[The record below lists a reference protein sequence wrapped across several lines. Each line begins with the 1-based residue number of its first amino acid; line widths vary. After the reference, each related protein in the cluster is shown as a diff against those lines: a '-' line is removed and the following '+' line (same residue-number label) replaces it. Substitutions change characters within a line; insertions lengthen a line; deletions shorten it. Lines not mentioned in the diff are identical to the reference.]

1 MFEKEIS
8 FIKSLFN
15 KENIALHEPCFIGNE
30 KKYLLECIDS
40 GFVSSVGEFVTRFEE
55 ALKEKTKARFV
66 IATNTGTAAL
76 HIALL
81 ANGIDENCEVI
92 TQSISFVATANAIAY
107 TGAKPVF
114 LDIDENT
121 LSLSPKALEH
131 FLENQTYQKDN
142 LSYNKTTHKPIKAC
156 VIMHTFGLSAHIKA
170 IKELCEKYHILLI
183 EDAAEALGSTYE
195 NKALGTFGKCGILS
209 FNGNKIITGGCGG
222 AILSDDENL
231 AKLARHLSTT
241 AKIPH
246 PYEYD
251 HDRIAYN
258 YRLCNINAA
267 ILLAGLENLELF
279 LENKRE
285 LAKIYKDFFK
295 NHDKCKFIDEKSN
308 EKSNFWLNTLLFKDE
323 NLRNIFLEECL
334 KNNIFV
340 RPVWKS
346 LPSLKA
352 FQNCQSNELINTK
365 KLEKRLINLPS
376 SVRIEIKRNDGC
388 ILYFC
393 HYSFIFLD
401 HIFIVKSF

>member
-1 MFEKEIS
+1 MFKKEIS

-55 ALKEKTKARFV
+55 ALKEKTKTRFV

-142 LSYNKTTHKPIKAC
+142 LSYNKTTHKLIKAC

-170 IKELCEKYHILLI
+170 ITELCEKYHILLI

-334 KNNIFV
+334 ENNIFV

-376 SVRIEIKRNDGC
+376 SVRIANKKE
-388 ILYFC
+388 
-393 HYSFIFLD
+393 
-401 HIFIVKSF
+401 

>member
-1 MFEKEIS
+1 MFKKEIS

-340 RPVWKS
+340 RPIWKS

-365 KLEKRLINLPS
+365 NLEKRLVNLPS
-376 SVRIEIKRNDGC
+376 SIRIVNKKE
-388 ILYFC
+388 
-393 HYSFIFLD
+393 
-401 HIFIVKSF
+401 

>member
-1 MFEKEIS
+1 MFKKEIS

-142 LSYNKTTHKPIKAC
+142 LSYNKTTHKLIKAC

-183 EDAAEALGSTYE
+183 EDAAEALGGTYE

-267 ILLAGLENLELF
+267 ILFAGLENLELF

-308 EKSNFWLNTLLFKDE
+308 EKSNFWLNTLLFKNE

-376 SVRIEIKRNDGC
+376 SVRIANKKE
-388 ILYFC
+388 
-393 HYSFIFLD
+393 
-401 HIFIVKSF
+401 

>member
-81 ANGIDENCEVI
+81 ANNIDENCEVI

-107 TGAKPVF
+107 TGAKPIF

-131 FLENQTYQKDN
+131 FLENETYQKNN
-142 LSYNKTTHKPIKAC
+142 LSYNKTTHKAIKAC
-156 VIMHTFGLSAHIKA
+156 IIMHTFGLSAHIKA
-170 IKELCEKYHILLI
+170 LKELCEKYRILLI

-231 AKLARHLSTT
+231 AKLAKHLSTT

-258 YRLCNINAA
+258 YRLCNVNAA
-267 ILLAGLENLELF
+267 ILLAGLENLEFF

-295 NHDKCKFIDEKSN
+295 NHDKCEFIDEKSN

-323 NLRNIFLEECL
+323 NLRDIFLKECL
-334 KNNIFV
+334 ENKIFS
-340 RPVWKS
+340 RPIWKS

-352 FQNCQSNELINTK
+352 FQNCQSDELINTK
-365 KLEKRLINLPS
+365 NLEKRLVNLPS
-376 SVRIEIKRNDGC
+376 SVRRK
-388 ILYFC
+388 
-393 HYSFIFLD
+393 
-401 HIFIVKSF
+401 

>member
-1 MFEKEIS
+1 MFKKEIS

-142 LSYNKTTHKPIKAC
+142 FSYNKTTHKLIKAC

-308 EKSNFWLNTLLFKDE
+308 EKSNFWLNTLLFKNE

-376 SVRIEIKRNDGC
+376 SVRIK
-388 ILYFC
+388 
-393 HYSFIFLD
+393 
-401 HIFIVKSF
+401 K

>member
-55 ALKEKTKARFV
+55 ALKEKTKTRFV

-81 ANGIDENCEVI
+81 ANDIDENCEVI

-131 FLENQTYQKDN
+131 FLENQTYQKNN
-142 LSYNKTTHKPIKAC
+142 LSYNKTTHKLIKAC
-156 VIMHTFGLSAHIKA
+156 VIMHTFGLSAQIKA

-195 NKALGTFGKCGILS
+195 NKTLGTFGKCGILS

-222 AILSDDENL
+222 TILSDDENL

-246 PYEYD
+246 PCEYD

-258 YRLCNINAA
+258 YRLCNVNAA

-352 FQNCQSNELINTK
+352 FQNCQSDELINTK
-365 KLEKRLINLPS
+365 KLEKRLVNLPS
-376 SVRIEIKRNDGC
+376 SVRIANKKE
-388 ILYFC
+388 
-393 HYSFIFLD
+393 
-401 HIFIVKSF
+401 

>member
-1 MFEKEIS
+1 MFKKEIS

-308 EKSNFWLNTLLFKDE
+308 EKSNFWLNTLLFKNE

-365 KLEKRLINLPS
+365 NLEKRLVNLPS
-376 SVRIEIKRNDGC
+376 SVRIANKKE
-388 ILYFC
+388 
-393 HYSFIFLD
+393 
-401 HIFIVKSF
+401 

>member
-1 MFEKEIS
+1 MFKKEIS

-55 ALKEKTKARFV
+55 ALKEKTKTRFV

-142 LSYNKTTHKPIKAC
+142 LSYNKTTHKLIKAC

-308 EKSNFWLNTLLFKDE
+308 EKSNFWLNTLLFKNE

-376 SVRIEIKRNDGC
+376 SVRRN
-388 ILYFC
+388 
-393 HYSFIFLD
+393 
-401 HIFIVKSF
+401 

>member
-55 ALKEKTKARFV
+55 ALKEKTKTRFV

-142 LSYNKTTHKPIKAC
+142 LSYNKTTHKLIKAC

-267 ILLAGLENLELF
+267 ILFAGLENLELF

-308 EKSNFWLNTLLFKDE
+308 EKSNFWLNTLLFKNE

-376 SVRIEIKRNDGC
+376 SVRIANKKE
-388 ILYFC
+388 
-393 HYSFIFLD
+393 
-401 HIFIVKSF
+401 

>member
-131 FLENQTYQKDN
+131 FLENETYQKN
-142 LSYNKTTHKPIKAC
+142 SFSYNKTTHKAIKAC

-267 ILLAGLENLELF
+267 ILFAGLENLELF

-308 EKSNFWLNTLLFKDE
+308 EKSNFWLNTLLFKNE

-365 KLEKRLINLPS
+365 NLEKRLINLPS
-376 SVRIEIKRNDGC
+376 SVRIANKKE
-388 ILYFC
+388 
-393 HYSFIFLD
+393 
-401 HIFIVKSF
+401 

>member
-15 KENIALHEPCFIGNE
+15 QENIALHEPCFIGNE

-55 ALKEKTKARFV
+55 ALKEKTKARFA

-142 LSYNKTTHKPIKAC
+142 LNYNKTTHKLIKAC

-308 EKSNFWLNTLLFKDE
+308 EKSNFWLNTLLFKNE

-334 KNNIFV
+334 ENKIFS
-340 RPVWKS
+340 RPIWKS

-365 KLEKRLINLPS
+365 NLEKRLVNLPS
-376 SVRIEIKRNDGC
+376 SVRIANKKE
-388 ILYFC
+388 
-393 HYSFIFLD
+393 
-401 HIFIVKSF
+401 

>member
-1 MFEKEIS
+1 MFKKEIS

-142 LSYNKTTHKPIKAC
+142 FSYNKTTHKLIKAC

-308 EKSNFWLNTLLFKDE
+308 EKSNFWLNTLLFKNE

-365 KLEKRLINLPS
+365 NLEKRLVNLPS
-376 SVRIEIKRNDGC
+376 SVRRN
-388 ILYFC
+388 
-393 HYSFIFLD
+393 
-401 HIFIVKSF
+401 

>member
-1 MFEKEIS
+1 MFKKEIS

-142 LSYNKTTHKPIKAC
+142 LSYNKTTHKLIKAC

-231 AKLARHLSTT
+231 AKLVRHLSTT

-267 ILLAGLENLELF
+267 ILFAGLENLELF

-308 EKSNFWLNTLLFKDE
+308 ERSNFWLNTLLFKNE

-340 RPVWKS
+340 RPIWKS

-376 SVRIEIKRNDGC
+376 SVRIANKKE
-388 ILYFC
+388 
-393 HYSFIFLD
+393 
-401 HIFIVKSF
+401 

>member
-142 LSYNKTTHKPIKAC
+142 LSYNKTTHKLIKAC
-156 VIMHTFGLSAHIKA
+156 IIMHTFGLSAHIKA

-308 EKSNFWLNTLLFKDE
+308 EKSNFWLNTLLFKNE

-376 SVRIEIKRNDGC
+376 SVRIK
-388 ILYFC
+388 
-393 HYSFIFLD
+393 
-401 HIFIVKSF
+401 K

>member
-30 KKYLLECIDS
+30 KKYLLECIDN

-107 TGAKPVF
+107 TGARAIF

-121 LSLSPKALEH
+121 LSLGPKALQN
-131 FLENQTYQKDN
+131 FLENHSYQKDGFT
-142 LSYNKTTHKPIKAC
+142 YNKITHKRIKAC
-156 VIMHTFGLSAHIKA
+156 VVMHTFGLSADIEK
-170 IKELCEKYHILLI
+170 LCEICKNYNIFLI

-267 ILLAGLENLELF
+267 ILFAGLENLELF

-308 EKSNFWLNTLLFKDE
+308 EKSNFWLNTLLFKNE

-376 SVRIEIKRNDGC
+376 SVRIANKKE
-388 ILYFC
+388 
-393 HYSFIFLD
+393 
-401 HIFIVKSF
+401 

>member
-1 MFEKEIS
+1 MFKKEIS

-142 LSYNKTTHKPIKAC
+142 LSYNKTTHKLIKAC

-231 AKLARHLSTT
+231 AKLVRHLSTT

-340 RPVWKS
+340 RPIWKS

-365 KLEKRLINLPS
+365 NLEKRLVNLPS
-376 SVRIEIKRNDGC
+376 SVRIK
-388 ILYFC
+388 
-393 HYSFIFLD
+393 
-401 HIFIVKSF
+401 K

>member
-15 KENIALHEPCFIGNE
+15 QENIALHEPCFIGNE
-30 KKYLLECIDS
+30 KKYLLECIDN

-340 RPVWKS
+340 RPIWKS

-352 FQNCQSNELINTK
+352 FQNCQSDELINTK

-376 SVRIEIKRNDGC
+376 SVRIANKKE
-388 ILYFC
+388 
-393 HYSFIFLD
+393 
-401 HIFIVKSF
+401 

>member
-1 MFEKEIS
+1 MFKKEIS

-142 LSYNKTTHKPIKAC
+142 FSYNKTTHKLIKAC

-183 EDAAEALGSTYE
+183 EDAAEALGSAYE

-308 EKSNFWLNTLLFKDE
+308 EKSNFWLNTLLFKNE

-376 SVRIEIKRNDGC
+376 SVRIANKKE
-388 ILYFC
+388 
-393 HYSFIFLD
+393 
-401 HIFIVKSF
+401 

>member
-1 MFEKEIS
+1 MFKKEIS

-142 LSYNKTTHKPIKAC
+142 LSYNKTTHKLIKAC

-231 AKLARHLSTT
+231 TKLARHLSTT

-308 EKSNFWLNTLLFKDE
+308 EKSNFWLNTLLFKNE

-376 SVRIEIKRNDGC
+376 SVRIK
-388 ILYFC
+388 
-393 HYSFIFLD
+393 
-401 HIFIVKSF
+401 K

>member
-1 MFEKEIS
+1 MFKKEIS

-55 ALKEKTKARFV
+55 ALKEKTKARFA

-142 LSYNKTTHKPIKAC
+142 LNYNKTTHKLIKAC

-231 AKLARHLSTT
+231 AKLAKHLSTT

-308 EKSNFWLNTLLFKDE
+308 EKSNFWLNTLLFKNE

-340 RPVWKS
+340 RPIWKS

-365 KLEKRLINLPS
+365 NLEKRLVNLPS
-376 SVRIEIKRNDGC
+376 SVRIANKKE
-388 ILYFC
+388 
-393 HYSFIFLD
+393 
-401 HIFIVKSF
+401 

>member
-195 NKALGTFGKCGILS
+195 NKTLGTFGKCGILS

-231 AKLARHLSTT
+231 VKLARHLSTT

-267 ILLAGLENLELF
+267 ILFAGLENLELF

-308 EKSNFWLNTLLFKDE
+308 EKSNFWLNTLLFKNE

-376 SVRIEIKRNDGC
+376 SVRIVNKKE
-388 ILYFC
+388 
-393 HYSFIFLD
+393 
-401 HIFIVKSF
+401 

>member
-55 ALKEKTKARFV
+55 ALKEKTKTRFV

-142 LSYNKTTHKPIKAC
+142 LSYNKTTHKLIKAC

-365 KLEKRLINLPS
+365 NLEKRLVNLPS
-376 SVRIEIKRNDGC
+376 SVRIANKKE
-388 ILYFC
+388 
-393 HYSFIFLD
+393 
-401 HIFIVKSF
+401 

>member
-55 ALKEKTKARFV
+55 ALKEKTKTRFV

-81 ANGIDENCEVI
+81 ANDIDENCEVI

-142 LSYNKTTHKPIKAC
+142 LSYNKTTHKLIKAC

-308 EKSNFWLNTLLFKDE
+308 EKSNFWLNTLLFKNE

-365 KLEKRLINLPS
+365 NLEKRLVNLPS
-376 SVRIEIKRNDGC
+376 SVRIK
-388 ILYFC
+388 
-393 HYSFIFLD
+393 
-401 HIFIVKSF
+401 K

>member
-92 TQSISFVATANAIAY
+92 TQSISFVATANTIAY

-376 SVRIEIKRNDGC
+376 SVRIANKKE
-388 ILYFC
+388 
-393 HYSFIFLD
+393 
-401 HIFIVKSF
+401 

>member
-241 AKIPH
+241 AKISH

-267 ILLAGLENLELF
+267 ILFAGLENLELF

-308 EKSNFWLNTLLFKDE
+308 EKSNFWLNTLLFKNE

-376 SVRIEIKRNDGC
+376 SVRIANKKE
-388 ILYFC
+388 
-393 HYSFIFLD
+393 
-401 HIFIVKSF
+401 

>member
-15 KENIALHEPCFIGNE
+15 QENIALHEPCFIGNE

-131 FLENQTYQKDN
+131 FLENQTYRKDN
-142 LSYNKTTHKPIKAC
+142 LSYNKTTHKLIKAC

-267 ILLAGLENLELF
+267 ILFAGLENLELF

-376 SVRIEIKRNDGC
+376 SVRIANKKE
-388 ILYFC
+388 
-393 HYSFIFLD
+393 
-401 HIFIVKSF
+401 

>member
-1 MFEKEIS
+1 MFKKEIS

-346 LPSLKA
+346 LPSLKP
-352 FQNCQSNELINTK
+352 FQTWQKDELLNTQ
-365 KLEKRLINLPS
+365 KLEKCLVNLPS
-376 SVRIEIKRNDGC
+376 SVRLN
-388 ILYFC
+388 
-393 HYSFIFLD
+393 
-401 HIFIVKSF
+401 

>member
-1 MFEKEIS
+1 MFKKEIS

-352 FQNCQSNELINTK
+352 FQNFQSNELINTK

-376 SVRIEIKRNDGC
+376 SVRIANKKE
-388 ILYFC
+388 
-393 HYSFIFLD
+393 
-401 HIFIVKSF
+401 

>member
-1 MFEKEIS
+1 MFKKEIS

-267 ILLAGLENLELF
+267 ILFAGLENLELF

-308 EKSNFWLNTLLFKDE
+308 ERSNFWLNTLLFKNE

-340 RPVWKS
+340 RPIWKS

-352 FQNCQSNELINTK
+352 FQNCQSDELINTK
-365 KLEKRLINLPS
+365 NLEKRLVNLPS
-376 SVRIEIKRNDGC
+376 SVRRN
-388 ILYFC
+388 
-393 HYSFIFLD
+393 
-401 HIFIVKSF
+401 

>member
-1 MFEKEIS
+1 MFKKEIS

-55 ALKEKTKARFV
+55 ALKEKTKTRFV

-308 EKSNFWLNTLLFKDE
+308 EKSNFWLNTLLFKNE

-365 KLEKRLINLPS
+365 KLEKRLVNLPS
-376 SVRIEIKRNDGC
+376 SVRIK
-388 ILYFC
+388 
-393 HYSFIFLD
+393 
-401 HIFIVKSF
+401 K

>member
-170 IKELCEKYHILLI
+170 LKELCEKYRILLI

-251 HDRIAYN
+251 HDMIAYN
-258 YRLCNINAA
+258 YRLCNVNAA
-267 ILLAGLENLELF
+267 ILLAGLENLEPF

-295 NHDKCKFIDEKSN
+295 NHDKCEFIDEKSN
-308 EKSNFWLNTLLFKDE
+308 EKSNFWLNTLLFKNE

-376 SVRIEIKRNDGC
+376 SVRIANKKE
-388 ILYFC
+388 
-393 HYSFIFLD
+393 
-401 HIFIVKSF
+401 

>member
-1 MFEKEIS
+1 MFKKEIS

-55 ALKEKTKARFV
+55 ALKEKTKTRFV

-107 TGAKPVF
+107 TGAKPIF

-121 LSLSPKALEH
+121 LSLSPKALKH

-142 LSYNKTTHKPIKAC
+142 LSYNKTTHKLIKAC

-246 PYEYD
+246 PCEYD

-340 RPVWKS
+340 RPIWKS

-365 KLEKRLINLPS
+365 NLEKRLVNLPS
-376 SVRIEIKRNDGC
+376 SVRIANKKE
-388 ILYFC
+388 
-393 HYSFIFLD
+393 
-401 HIFIVKSF
+401 

>member
-231 AKLARHLSTT
+231 AKLARHVSTT

-376 SVRIEIKRNDGC
+376 SVRIANKKE
-388 ILYFC
+388 
-393 HYSFIFLD
+393 
-401 HIFIVKSF
+401 

>member
-1 MFEKEIS
+1 MFKKEIS

-241 AKIPH
+241 AKIPN

-308 EKSNFWLNTLLFKDE
+308 EKSNFWLNTLLFKNE

-376 SVRIEIKRNDGC
+376 SVRIANKNLG
-388 ILYFC
+388 L
-393 HYSFIFLD
+393 S
-401 HIFIVKSF
+401 

>member
-55 ALKEKTKARFV
+55 TLKEKTKARFV

-92 TQSISFVATANAIAY
+92 TQSMSFVATANAIAY
-107 TGAKPVF
+107 TGAKPIF

-131 FLENQTYQKDN
+131 FLENETYQKN
-142 LSYNKTTHKPIKAC
+142 SFSYNKTTHKAIKAC

-251 HDRIAYN
+251 HDMIAYN
-258 YRLCNINAA
+258 YRLCNVNAA
-267 ILLAGLENLELF
+267 ILLAGLENLEPF

-295 NHDKCKFIDEKSN
+295 NHDKCEFIDEKSN

-352 FQNCQSNELINTK
+352 FQDCQSDELINTK
-365 KLEKRLINLPS
+365 NLEKRLVNLPS
-376 SVRIEIKRNDGC
+376 SVRIANKKE
-388 ILYFC
+388 
-393 HYSFIFLD
+393 
-401 HIFIVKSF
+401 

>member
-1 MFEKEIS
+1 MFKKEIS

-55 ALKEKTKARFV
+55 ALKEKTKTRFV

-195 NKALGTFGKCGILS
+195 NKVLGTFGKCGILS

-308 EKSNFWLNTLLFKDE
+308 EKSNFWLNTLLFKNE

-376 SVRIEIKRNDGC
+376 SVRIANKKE
-388 ILYFC
+388 
-393 HYSFIFLD
+393 
-401 HIFIVKSF
+401 

>member
-267 ILLAGLENLELF
+267 ILFAGLENLELF

-308 EKSNFWLNTLLFKDE
+308 EKSNFWLNTLLFKNE

-376 SVRIEIKRNDGC
+376 SVRIANKKE
-388 ILYFC
+388 
-393 HYSFIFLD
+393 
-401 HIFIVKSF
+401 

>member
-1 MFEKEIS
+1 MFKKEIS

-40 GFVSSVGEFVTRFEE
+40 GCVSSVGEFVTRFEE

-308 EKSNFWLNTLLFKDE
+308 ERSNFWLNTLLFKDE

-376 SVRIEIKRNDGC
+376 SVRIANKKE
-388 ILYFC
+388 
-393 HYSFIFLD
+393 
-401 HIFIVKSF
+401 

>member
-15 KENIALHEPCFIGNE
+15 KENITLHEPCFIGNE

-40 GFVSSVGEFVTRFEE
+40 GFVSSVGEFVMRFEE
-55 ALKEKTKARFV
+55 ALKEKTKTRFV

-81 ANGIDENCEVI
+81 ANGIDGNCEVI

-131 FLENQTYQKDN
+131 FLENQTYQKNN

-156 VIMHTFGLSAHIKA
+156 VVMHTFGLSAHIKA

-246 PYEYD
+246 PYEYN
-251 HDRIAYN
+251 HDMVAYN

-267 ILLAGLENLELF
+267 ILLAGLENLEFF

-295 NHDKCKFIDEKSN
+295 NHNKCKFIDEKSN
-308 EKSNFWLNTLLFKDE
+308 EKSNFWLNALLFKDE
-323 NLRNIFLEECL
+323 DLRNIFLEECL
-334 KNNIFV
+334 KNNISI

-352 FQNCQSNELINTK
+352 FQNCQSDELINTK
-365 KLEKRLINLPS
+365 KLEKRLVNLPS
-376 SVRIEIKRNDGC
+376 SVRMT
-388 ILYFC
+388 
-393 HYSFIFLD
+393 
-401 HIFIVKSF
+401 

>member
-15 KENIALHEPCFIGNE
+15 QENIALHEPCFIGNE
-30 KKYLLECIDS
+30 KKYLLECIDN

-55 ALKEKTKARFV
+55 ALKEKTKTRFV

-142 LSYNKTTHKPIKAC
+142 LSYNKTTHKLIKAC

-231 AKLARHLSTT
+231 TKLARHLSTT

-340 RPVWKS
+340 RPIWKS

-365 KLEKRLINLPS
+365 NLEKRLVNLPS
-376 SVRIEIKRNDGC
+376 SVRIK
-388 ILYFC
+388 
-393 HYSFIFLD
+393 
-401 HIFIVKSF
+401 K